1 MATSSN
7 LSCKVS
13 SNNVS
18 SRTGSRVKA
27 GEVIISSF
35 PFIQLLKEDS
45 KGKLCDFCF
54 RSGKVRKCTGCAV
67 DFYCSVPCQRKDWKA
82 THKYECS
89 LLKKLQPHSI
99 TGTPRMLAKAIISLN
114 NGGRSVTEKI
124 DDNLTRSFGDL
135 MTHEECL
142 LQNNELAETF
152 GVLEKMLRC
161 YFGTEISF
169 NTNELLSIYGAL
181 LVNGFG
187 VTNCESEEIGS
198 ALYLA
203 ASILDHSCL
212 PNAGVTFDGSRIV
225 VRALQDF
232 PNFQWSQININY
244 IDGLTCREDRQRS
257 LQRSYFFECHCQ
269 RCVDPEHNELENSFL
284 CALDAATDLLLE
296 LCSVGKVASRKS
308 TKTPVDQSLV
318 RAIQGC
324 ALHPFNI
331 WRVKAVNAVNE
342 AAIVEKNFNLAKD
355 VGLTNVDAMRYYYGK
370 NHQTYSFFLAKLS
383 KLCVYCNDLYKGEEL
398 LKEAQVSVRVS
409 YGDQHPIYHSV
420 SELCHQTRVELATL
434 AVPALKT

>member
-1 MATSSN
+1 
-7 LSCKVS
+7 
-13 SNNVS
+13 
-18 SRTGSRVKA
+18 
-27 GEVIISSF
+27 
-35 PFIQLLKEDS
+35 
-45 KGKLCDFCF
+45 
-54 RSGKVRKCTGCAV
+54 
-67 DFYCSVPCQRKDWKA
+67 
-82 THKYECS
+82 
-89 LLKKLQPHSI
+89 
-99 TGTPRMLAKAIISLN
+99 
-114 NGGRSVTEKI
+114 
-124 DDNLTRSFGDL
+124 

-284 CALDAATDLLLE
+284 CGNDSCVGVLGVGVTTIARCARCGFDGYSECAVQYWRVVARCRQLLQDEMGNEVKCSLDAATDLLLE